1 MLKETVFKDIHI
13 LQHTNSQIVRNFR
26 LSTNGKKKKSTTK
39 KSHLYL
45 NTFVATIVDYVIL
58 FIDIIR
64 NDRIYILFLLINQ
77 TVPNFQ
83 ETLTGPVL
91 GTKSRDRARPARLSL
106 GLNGMM
112 TVQTQSSHLGTGE
125 KHSH

>member
-1 MLKETVFKDIHI
+1 MV
-13 LQHTNSQIVRNFR
+13 
-26 LSTNGKKKKSTTK
+26 KKKSTIK

-64 NDRIYILFLLINQ
+64 NDRIYILFLLINP
-77 TVPNFQ
+77 TVPTFQ
-83 ETLTGPVL
+83 ETLTVPVL

-112 TVQTQSSHLGTGE
+112 TVQTQSSYLGTGE